1 MFESCD
7 MRVVV
12 CLPPSFIG
20 NLRNGIEES
29 LNENL
34 MRYRED
40 INAVMIS
47 YSKIR
52 LPQTSG
58 RLLEDDPYITF
69 DVNVQAMVF
78 RPTKGMQLAG
88 VVNKVGNSH
97 IGMLVCGVFNAS
109 ISGKNITNQYSYDD
123 ASSTWADLAGEGK
136 ELSVGSRAV
145 FQVDRIHNAAGLIS
159 IDGSFVGSSEEHS
172 ADNEQGSSSSKKR
185 KQTSDSDEE
194 ESPPKKKKT
203 KKKGKK

>member
-1 MFESCD
+1 MFESCE

-47 YSKIR
+47 YSQIR
-52 LPQTSG
+52 LPQSSG
-58 RLLEDDPYITF
+58 MILEEEPYISF
-69 DVNVQAMVF
+69 DVSVQAIVF

-88 VVNKVGNSH
+88 VVNKVHFLHSFLGP
-97 IGMLVCGVFNAS
+97 
-109 ISGKNITNQYSYDD
+109 T
-123 ASSTWADLAGEGK
+123 ADP
-136 ELSVGSRAV
+136 
-145 FQVDRIHNAAGLIS
+145 FAAGGEQPHW
-159 IDGSFVGSSEEHS
+159 DVG
-172 ADNEQGSSSSKKR
+172 
-185 KQTSDSDEE
+185 
-194 ESPPKKKKT
+194 
-203 KKKGKK
+203 